1 MAPRGGGALARATG
15 CFTLQC
21 PRHHLSSWKGSK
33 LKIRIVICHLQTDL
47 EEYSR
52 FEHKNRQN
60 LTMMDIPPSGKP
72 FKKDS
77 LHKQTKTTLKQNPE
91 ALKEKTDRTT
101 LNMWS
106 PYSKDDLGRNDD
118 GNVPL
123 LEGSLFL

>member
-1 MAPRGGGALARATG
+1 MLHSSVPQAPLVLLER
-15 CFTLQC
+15 
-21 PRHHLSSWKGSK
+21 SN
-33 LKIRIVICHLQTDL
+33 IRPVTCRLQTDL

-60 LTMMDIPPSGKP
+60 LTMMDIPPSGKL

-77 LHKQTKTTLKQNPE
+77 LHKQTKTILKQNPE

-118 GNVPL
+118 GNIPL